1 MRYFEQTLAC
11 ADKLNLY
18 TIWAMMV
25 HAHEINSAHPINKD
39 DWFLSYQVESLLGYI
54 DMVSKYLKVPSVSID
69 QFTVE
74 FVLKGLTYEAMLC
87 LADTDATCYS
97 WEYSSAAEF
106 LRNKLAEKFRC

>member
-1 MRYFEQTLAC
+1 MRYFGQMIAS

-18 TIWAMMV
+18 TMWAMMA
-25 HAHEINSAHPINKD
+25 HAQEINAAHPISKD
-39 DWFLSYQVESLLGYI
+39 DWFLSHQVESLLDFVETAG
-54 DMVSKYLKVPSVSID
+54 KYLRVPSVSID

-74 FVLKGLTYEAMLC
+74 FVLKGLNYEAMLC
-87 LADTDATCYS
+87 LADSDVTCYS